1 MPPTPTKKSDEQRI
15 CRKHGLTA
23 FVHEPSK
30 AGTGYRCRLC
40 RVEAITTKRRALKQR
55 LADHLGGS
63 CSDCGYNRW
72 QGCNNRFYDWSL
84 SSQSCMEGSR
94 TMRSSLR
101 KLPRRKTLA
110 DNAANGNRTRAF
122 RFSDGHSTGLSY
134 RCSTSELQVA
144 YRIHQPAQCGQTD
157 QSITSCAVNQN
168 QLPQFK
174 QTVSNLPSAHKRVIC
189 HHMRIKRK
197 ARGSNS

>member
-63 CSDCGYNRW
+63 CSDCGYNRCIEALHFHHVD
-72 QGCNNRFYDWSL
+72 GKDATI
-84 SSQSCMEGSR
+84 SSMIGAYQAKAVWKEVERCVLLCANCHAERHSQTMQR
-94 TMRSSLR
+94 TGIE
-101 KLPRRKTLA
+101 PV
-110 DNAANGNRTRAF
+110 
-122 RFSDGHSTGLSY
+122 HS
-134 RCSTSELQVA
+134 VF
-144 YRIHQPAQCGQTD
+144 QTD
-157 QSITSCAVNQN
+157 T
-168 QLPQFK
+168 LPD
-174 QTVSNLPSAHKRVIC
+174 
-189 HHMRIKRK
+189 
-197 ARGSNS
+197 